1 MGMAIEGGATSFPP
15 AYPHLPIEPIGDDLF
30 MARGSIQMRSILLLS
45 RNMAIV
51 RSGGELSLINPIRL
65 SESGLRD
72 LDALGRVTHIL
83 RLGGAHGSDDPFYV
97 DRYKAS
103 FWCQEGGTRYR
114 APAIDHV
121 LTEGGAL
128 VFGGARLV
136 NFRAA
141 SFPECAPVL
150 TAGKGVLLTC
160 DAVQTYADFSN
171 SNLLARLLLP
181 FLGFTKTTLIGPI
194 WLKAATPAGGS
205 LRGDFERLLTLPFDA
220 LLAAHGTFLKT
231 GAHTA
236 VERAFA
242 KAFPG

>member
-30 MARGSIQMRSILLLS
+30 MARGSIQMRSILRLS

-121 LTEGGAL
+121 LTDGGAL
-128 VFGGARLV
+128 
-136 NFRAA
+136 
-141 SFPECAPVL
+141 VL